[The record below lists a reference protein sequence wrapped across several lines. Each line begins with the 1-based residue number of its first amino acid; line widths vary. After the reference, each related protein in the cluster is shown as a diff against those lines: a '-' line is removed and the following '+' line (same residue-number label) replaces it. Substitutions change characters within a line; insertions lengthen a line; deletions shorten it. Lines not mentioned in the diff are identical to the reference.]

1 MNSFSIL
8 EHENK
13 GEMLPK
19 CLMKVD
25 SVNIDAAE
33 RKRIEPSNN
42 SSTES
47 IASYSYMHGPYYAYL
62 VLSAWWPNIPH
73 LFSY

>member
-1 MNSFSIL
+1 MRT
-8 EHENK
+8 K

-25 SVNIDAAE
+25 SVNIDVAE

-47 IASYSYMHGPYYAYL
+47 IASYSYMHGPYYTYL
-62 VLSAWWPNIPH
+62 VLSAWFPNIPH

>member
-1 MNSFSIL
+1 MRT
-8 EHENK
+8 K
-13 GEMLPK
+13 GEMQPK

-25 SVNIDAAE
+25 SVNIDVAE

-42 SSTES
+42 STTES
-47 IASYSYMHGPYYAYL
+47 IASSSDMHGPYHTYL
-62 VLSAWWPNIPH
+62 VLSAWWLNSPH